1 MRIIDF
7 NSTKCR
13 HCYKCVRNCEIKAI
27 SVLGGRA
34 EIMEDHCIL
43 CGRCLAVCPQEAKTM
58 TSELNQVRSM
68 IRRGTLP
75 HSLRRL
81 IWGCCRSGRS
91 ARFALRS
98 ESSALSMFS
107 RRRKALPR

>member
-34 EIMEDHCIL
+34 EIMRPL
-43 CGRCLAVCPQEAKTM
+43 PGCLPAGGKDDDE
-58 TSELNQVRSM
+58 R
-68 IRRGTLP
+68 
-75 HSLRRL
+75 
-81 IWGCCRSGRS
+81 
-91 ARFALRS
+91 ARAGKSDDPTR
-98 ESSALSMFS
+98 
-107 RRRKALPR
+107 

>member
-13 HCYKCVRNCEIKAI
+13 HCYKCVRNCAIKAI

-43 CGRCLAVCPQEAKTM
+43 CGHCLAVCPQEA
-58 TSELNQVRSM
+58 VRISV
-68 IRRGTLP
+68 
-75 HSLRRL
+75 S
-81 IWGCCRSGRS
+81 RSGCRW
-91 ARFALRS
+91 AVVWAVGHPTPPPCWLR
-98 ESSALSMFS
+98 
-107 RRRKALPR
+107 